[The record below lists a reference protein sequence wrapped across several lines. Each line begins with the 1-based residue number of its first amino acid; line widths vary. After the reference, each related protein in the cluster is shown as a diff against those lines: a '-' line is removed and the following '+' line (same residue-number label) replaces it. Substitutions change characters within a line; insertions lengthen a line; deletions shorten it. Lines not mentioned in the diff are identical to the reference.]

1 MCLNWQNWFR
11 EIRRKS
17 SSKMP
22 SPSPYALSRLP
33 SVVVKEATPNPDD
46 QDQVPPMPKRK
57 PSMVRQISL
66 SSKEKLQVIQDH
78 VRSRYLEQSDTTT
91 KIPDMDMEQPF
102 NSNPWFG
109 SVTSRDKSTHTCFVT
124 NSLYLCCS
132 LKTRQKLS

>member
-1 MCLNWQNWFR
+1 MLVGR

-17 SSKMP
+17 SSSLMP

-46 QDQVPPMPKRK
+46 QDQVPPMMPKRK

-78 VRSRYLEQSDTTT
+78 VRSRYLELKLELEKFLHGHGTT
-91 KIPDMDMEQPF
+91 
-102 NSNPWFG
+102 NSNP
-109 SVTSRDKSTHTCFVT
+109 
-124 NSLYLCCS
+124 
-132 LKTRQKLS
+132 

>member
-1 MCLNWQNWFR
+1 
-11 EIRRKS
+11 
-17 SSKMP
+17 MP

-91 KIPDMDMEQPF
+91 KIPDMDMEQAF
-102 NSNPWFG
+102 NSNP
-109 SVTSRDKSTHTCFVT
+109 
-124 NSLYLCCS
+124 
-132 LKTRQKLS
+132 